1 MPAETPK
8 RGEQYGYHAVAAFYR
23 PRPTGIHF
31 VLVNGEKIVALR
43 VREDFNP
50 LIQSSAPQI
59 WVGNSTGQKKWGK
72 RLAEMADE
80 KTRRPLP
87 LFVMRKGQSQYT
99 YLGNYI
105 VINSTTDEG
114 ELNYARKHVKHEY
127 GVSIIVSLKP
137 D

>member
-1 MPAETPK
+1 MPGETPK
-8 RGEQYGYHAVAAFYR
+8 IGQKYGYYAVSALYR
-23 PRPTGIHF
+23 PRPVGIHF

-43 VREDFNP
+43 IREDFNP

-80 KTRRPLP
+80 KPRRPLP

-99 YLGNYI
+99 YKGTC
-105 VINSTTDEG
+105 VVTDSTTDER
-114 ELNYARKHVKHEY
+114 ELSYAREHVTHKY
-127 GVSIIVSLKP
+127 GVSLIVTLKSS
-137 D
+137 